1 MKKLTW
7 ISHMNDAEKYLGFH
21 REIGPGSFEIGPV
34 HIREMEPS
42 RQDIGGFFKGAWG
55 PYEGPHRG
63 TSAGSGKLRPITPF
77 IWDDL
82 MLEQRV
88 NQEYIDNEYIE
99 IFNRLTE
106 TTIREIEH
114 EKQAAKV
121 GRALSLAETAKIDQD
136 VIIRA
141 IHSKA
146 SEYRACIEIAHSL
159 YDRNP
164 FFLMKELSFKKLH
177 ESLDL
182 NHPNFVGA
190 YDAIDKAYRA
200 ALELKRLSLGM
211 HVLANQ
217 LPELSMRKDQ
227 ASAGVPTSREDERHL
242 AAERLSVVNLET
254 NIRFQLL
261 PVFLAERIV
270 AVAGSTGGRSLS
282 QSLIHYKVATDQ
294 IFNSEWAAVRP
305 YVKANPKINAPLSK
319 PELEALNNLV
329 GLQANT
335 NIGTR
340 WQDYH
345 VTLLHSENLRYLWET
360 TNAFSGLIARAEEA
374 ERLEEQ
380 LRIAAEQEVRY
391 LQEQARI
398 AAEAEA
404 RRVAAEQAR
413 IAAEAEAR
421 RVAAEQARIA
431 AEAEARRVAAEQARI
446 AAEAEARRVAAE
458 QARIAAEAE
467 ARRVAAE
474 QARIAA
480 EAEARRVAAEQ
491 ARIAAEAEARRV
503 AAEQARIAAEAEA
516 RRVAA
521 EQARIAAEAEAR
533 RVAAE
538 QARIAAEAEARRVAA
553 EQARIAAEAE
563 ARRVAA
569 EQARIAAEA
578 EARRVAAEQAR
589 IAAEAEARR
598 FADEQ
603 ARAAAEAIRSANA
616 FRASG
621 AASAAGP
628 LFMTSAGTV
637 AVIEAASV
645 TLQAAIRAAITA
657 VGGIVASV
665 GAGVVVGVS
674 ALFYS
679 SKLGNGELP
688 ERYAFSTPLSDL
700 VPDIG
705 RDLNAVAAA
714 GGTVDLPYR
723 ISSKT
728 AADGQSELFVVMTD
742 GLTVP
747 SKISVVAATYNTEQ
761 NVYTAATSDIPPRT
775 FTWTPVVNPGNSS
788 TTSPAEQPVPP
799 VYTGATVTPV
809 EGRLDTFPS
818 VSEASFDDFIT
829 VFPVESGLPPVYT
842 MFRDRR
848 EDPGVATGFGQ
859 PVSGIWLGAAS
870 QGEGAPVPSQIAD
883 QLRGR
888 EFKNFRAF
896 RETFWKA
903 VSNDPEL
910 AKQFDVGVLATMKR
924 GRAPIAKESE
934 QVGRRVRFELHHK
947 KYISEGGDV
956 YDIDNINAVT
966 PKNHIETHKGA
977 RNE

>member
-1 MKKLTW
+1 
-7 ISHMNDAEKYLGFH
+7 MNDAEKYLGFH
-21 REIGPGSFEIGPV
+21 RKLGPGSFEIGPV
-34 HIREMEPS
+34 YISEKEPS
-42 RQDIGGFFKGAWG
+42 RQDIGGYFKGAWG

-63 TSAGSGKLRPITPF
+63 TGAGSGKLRPITPF

-82 MLEQRV
+82 MLEQKV
-88 NQEYIDNEYIE
+88 NKEYIDSEYVE
-99 IFNRLTE
+99 IFNRLAE
-106 TTIREIEH
+106 TTKREIEH
-114 EKQAAKV
+114 EKQAAKM
-121 GRALSLAETAKIDQD
+121 GRALSLAETAKIDQE
-136 VIIRA
+136 VTIKA
-141 IHSKA
+141 IQSKA
-146 SEYRACIEIAHSL
+146 TEYRAHNEVAHSL
-159 YDRNP
+159 YGHNP

-182 NHPNFVGA
+182 NQPSFVGA
-190 YDAIDKAYRA
+190 YDAIDKAHRA

-217 LPELSMRKDQ
+217 LPELSMKKDQ
-227 ASAGVPTSREDERHL
+227 ANAGVSNDRDGQRRL

-270 AVAGSTGGRSLS
+270 AVAGSIGGRSLS
-282 QSLIHYKVATDQ
+282 QSLIHYKAATDQ

-305 YVKANPKINAPLSK
+305 YVKANPNINAPLSK
-319 PELEALNNLV
+319 PEHEALNNLV
-329 GLQANT
+329 DFQANT
-335 NIGTR
+335 NIGKR

-345 VTLLHSENLRYLWET
+345 VALLHSENLRYLWET
-360 TNAFSGLIARAEEA
+360 TVAFSGLIARAQEA
-374 ERLEEQ
+374 ESLEEQ
-380 LRIAAEQEVRY
+380 LRIAAEQEARY

-404 RRVAAEQAR
+404 MRVAAEQTRIAAEAEAMRVAAEQAR
-413 IAAEAEAR
+413 IAAEAEAM

-431 AEAEARRVAAEQARI
+431 AEAEAKRI
-446 AAEAEARRVAAE
+446 
-458 QARIAAEAE
+458 
-467 ARRVAAE
+467 
-474 QARIAA
+474 
-480 EAEARRVAAEQ
+480 
-491 ARIAAEAEARRV
+491 
-503 AAEQARIAAEAEA
+503 
-516 RRVAA
+516 
-521 EQARIAAEAEAR
+521 
-533 RVAAE
+533 
-538 QARIAAEAEARRVAA
+538 
-553 EQARIAAEAE
+553 
-563 ARRVAA
+563 
-569 EQARIAAEA
+569 
-578 EARRVAAEQAR
+578 
-589 IAAEAEARR
+589 
-598 FADEQ
+598 ADEQ
-603 ARAAAEAIRSANA
+603 ARAATEAIRSANT

-645 TLQAAIRAAITA
+645 TLQAGIRAAISNL
-657 VGGIVASV
+657 GGVVAGV

-688 ERYAFSTPLSDL
+688 KRYAFSTPLSDL
-700 VPDIG
+700 APDIG
-705 RDLNAVAAA
+705 QNLNAVAAA

-723 ISSKT
+723 VSSKT
-728 AADGQSELFVVMTD
+728 AADGKSELFVVKTD

-747 SKISVVAATYNTEQ
+747 SKVSVVAATYNAKQ
-761 NVYTAATSDIPPRT
+761 SVYTVTTEDVPPRT

-788 TTSPAEQPVPP
+788 TISPAEQPVPP

-829 VFPVESGLPPVYT
+829 VFPVDSGLPPVYT

-870 QGEGAPVPSQIAD
+870 LGEGAPVPSQIAD

-910 AKQFDVGVLATMKR
+910 AKHFDVGVLATMKK

-947 KYISEGGDV
+947 KYISEGGGV

-966 PKNHIETHKGA
+966 PKNHIETHKGSK
-977 RNE
+977 NE

>member
-1 MKKLTW
+1 
-7 ISHMNDAEKYLGFH
+7 MNDAEKYLGFH
-21 REIGPGSFEIGPV
+21 RKIGPGSFEIGPV
-34 HIREMEPS
+34 YINEKEPL
-42 RQDIGGFFKGAWG
+42 RQDIGGYFKGSWG

-88 NQEYIDNEYIE
+88 NQEYIDSEYVE
-99 IFNRLTE
+99 VFNRLTE

-114 EKQAAKV
+114 EKQATKM
-121 GRALSLAETAKIDQD
+121 GRALSLAEAARIDQETT
-136 VIIRA
+136 IKA

-146 SEYRACIEIAHSL
+146 SEYRAQNEITHSL
-159 YDRNP
+159 YGQNP

-190 YDAIDKAYRA
+190 YDSIDKAYRA

-227 ASAGVPTSREDERHL
+227 ANAVVPASREGERHL

-261 PVFLAERIV
+261 PVFLAEKVV
-270 AVAGSTGGRSLS
+270 AVAGSTEGRSLS
-282 QSLIHYKVATDQ
+282 QSLIHYKMATDQ

-329 GLQANT
+329 DLQANT

-360 TNAFSGLIARAEEA
+360 TNAFSGLIARAQEA

-398 AAEAEA
+398 AVEAEATRIAAEQARIAAEAEA
-404 RRVAAEQAR
+404 RRIAAEQVRIAAETEARRAAAEQAR

-421 RVAAEQARIA
+421 RVAAEQARRA
-431 AEAEARRVAAEQARI
+431 AEAEAKRI
-446 AAEAEARRVAAE
+446 
-458 QARIAAEAE
+458 
-467 ARRVAAE
+467 
-474 QARIAA
+474 
-480 EAEARRVAAEQ
+480 
-491 ARIAAEAEARRV
+491 
-503 AAEQARIAAEAEA
+503 
-516 RRVAA
+516 
-521 EQARIAAEAEAR
+521 
-533 RVAAE
+533 
-538 QARIAAEAEARRVAA
+538 
-553 EQARIAAEAE
+553 
-563 ARRVAA
+563 
-569 EQARIAAEA
+569 
-578 EARRVAAEQAR
+578 
-589 IAAEAEARR
+589 
-598 FADEQ
+598 ADEQ
-603 ARAAAEAIRSANA
+603 ARAAAEALRSANA
-616 FRASG
+616 FHATG

-637 AVIEAASV
+637 AVVEAASV
-645 TLQAAIRAAITA
+645 TLQAAIRTAISA
-657 VGGIVASV
+657 LGGLVASV
-665 GAGVVVGVS
+665 GAGAVVGVS

-679 SKLGNGELP
+679 SSLSNGELP
-688 ERYAFSTPLSDL
+688 KRYAFSTPLSDL
-700 VPDIG
+700 ASEIG
-705 RDLNAVAAA
+705 QNLNTVAAA

-723 ISSKT
+723 VSSKT
-728 AADGQSELFVVMTD
+728 TADGQSELFVVMTD

-747 SKISVVAATYNTEQ
+747 SRVGVVAATYNAEQ
-761 NVYTAATSDIPPRT
+761 NVYTATTADVPPRT
-775 FTWTPVVNPGNSS
+775 LTWTPVVNPGSSS

-799 VYTGATVTPV
+799 LYTGATVIPV
-809 EGRLDTFPS
+809 EGRIDTFPS

-848 EDPGVATGFGQ
+848 EDPGVATGVGQ

-896 RETFWKA
+896 RKAFWEA
-903 VSNDPEL
+903 VADDPEL
-910 AKQFDVGVLATMKR
+910 AKQFNKQNLAAMANGK
-924 GRAPIAKESE
+924 APFAPKAEWAGE
-934 QVGRRVRFELHHK
+934 TRKFEFHHK
-947 KYISEGGDV
+947 IYVSKNGSV
-956 YDIDNINAVT
+956 YGVENMSLVT
-966 PKNHIETHKGA
+966 PKRHKA
-977 RNE
+977 IHREKK

>member
-1 MKKLTW
+1 
-7 ISHMNDAEKYLGFH
+7 MNDAEKYLGFH
-21 REIGPGSFEIGPV
+21 RKIGPGSFEIGPV
-34 HIREMEPS
+34 HIRENEPS
-42 RQDIGGFFKGAWG
+42 QQDIGGYFKGPWG

-82 MLEQRV
+82 MLEQKV
-88 NQEYIDNEYIE
+88 NQEYIDSEYKD
-99 IFNRLTE
+99 IFNSLTD

-114 EKQAAKV
+114 EKQAAK
-121 GRALSLAETAKIDQD
+121 GFRALSLVEATKIDQETT
-136 VIIRA
+136 IKA

-182 NHPNFVGA
+182 KHQNFVGA

-217 LPELSMRKDQ
+217 LPELSMKKDQ
-227 ASAGVPTSREDERHL
+227 ANAGVPTSREGERHL

-270 AVAGSTGGRSLS
+270 AVAGSTGGSSLS
-282 QSLIHYKVATDQ
+282 QSLIHYKAATDQ

-305 YVKANPKINAPLSK
+305 YVKANPNINAPLSK

-329 GLQANT
+329 DLQANT

-360 TNAFSGLIARAEEA
+360 TVAFSGLIARAQEA
-374 ERLEEQ
+374 ESLEEQ
-380 LRIAAEQEVRY
+380 LRLAAEQEVRY

-398 AAEAEA
+398 AAEAEASRIAAEQARLAAEAEA

-413 IAAEAEAR
+413 IAAEAEAK
-421 RVAAEQARIA
+421 RIA
-431 AEAEARRVAAEQARI
+431 E
-446 AAEAEARRVAAE
+446 
-458 QARIAAEAE
+458 
-467 ARRVAAE
+467 
-474 QARIAA
+474 
-480 EAEARRVAAEQ
+480 
-491 ARIAAEAEARRV
+491 
-503 AAEQARIAAEAEA
+503 
-516 RRVAA
+516 
-521 EQARIAAEAEAR
+521 
-533 RVAAE
+533 
-538 QARIAAEAEARRVAA
+538 
-553 EQARIAAEAE
+553 
-563 ARRVAA
+563 
-569 EQARIAAEA
+569 
-578 EARRVAAEQAR
+578 
-589 IAAEAEARR
+589 
-598 FADEQ
+598 EQ

-616 FRASG
+616 FHASG
-621 AASAAGP
+621 AASSTGP

-645 TLQAAIRAAITA
+645 TLQAAIRAAISTL
-657 VGGIVASV
+657 GGLVASV

-679 SKLGNGELP
+679 SKLSNGELP
-688 ERYAFSTPLSDL
+688 ERYAFSTPLSEL
-700 VPDIG
+700 TADIG
-705 RDLNAVAAA
+705 QDLNAVAAA

-728 AADGQSELFVVMTD
+728 AADGQSEMFVVTTD
-742 GLTVP
+742 GLIVP
-747 SKISVVAATYNTEQ
+747 SKVGVVAATYNTER
-761 NVYTAATSDIPPRT
+761 NVYTATTADVPPRT

-799 VYTGATVTPV
+799 VYTGATVIPV
-809 EGRLDTFPS
+809 EGRIDTFPS
-818 VSEASFDDFIT
+818 VSEAGFDDFIT

-896 RETFWKA
+896 RKAFWEA
-903 VSNDPEL
+903 AATDTEL
-910 AKQFDVGVLATMKR
+910 ARQFNTLNLAEMAK
-924 GRAPIAKESE
+924 GKAPFAPKKERAGTTGK
-934 QVGRRVRFELHHK
+934 FELHHK
-947 KYISEGGDV
+947 VYISKGGSI
-956 YDIDNINAVT
+956 YGLENISVVT
-966 PKNHIETHKGA
+966 PRRHKEIH
-977 RNE
+977 REKK

>member
-1 MKKLTW
+1 
-7 ISHMNDAEKYLGFH
+7 MNDAEKYLGFH
-21 REIGPGSFEIGPV
+21 RKIGPGSFEIGPV
-34 HIREMEPS
+34 YIRDKEPS
-42 RQDIGGFFKGAWG
+42 RQDIGGFFKGSWG
-55 PYEGPHRG
+55 SYEGPHRG
-63 TSAGSGKLRPITPF
+63 TSAGSGKLRPMTPF

-88 NQEYIDNEYIE
+88 NQEYIDIEYVE

-106 TTIREIEH
+106 TTIREIER

-121 GRALSLAETAKIDQD
+121 GHAISLAETAKIDQETT
-136 VIIRA
+136 IKA

-146 SEYRACIEIAHSL
+146 SEYRAHNEIAHSL
-159 YDRNP
+159 YGHNP

-190 YDAIDKAYRA
+190 YDAIDNAYRA

-217 LPELSMRKDQ
+217 LPELSMRKDR
-227 ASAGVPTSREDERHL
+227 ANAGVPTSREGERHL

-261 PVFLAERIV
+261 PVFLAERVV

-305 YVKANPKINAPLSK
+305 YVKANPNINAPLSK

-329 GLQANT
+329 DLQANT

-345 VTLLHSENLRYLWET
+345 VTLLHAENLRYLWET

-380 LRIAAEQEVRY
+380 LRIAAEQEARH
-391 LQEQARI
+391 LQEQVRIAAEAEARRVAAEQVRI

-421 RVAAEQARIA
+421 RIAAEQARIA
-431 AEAEARRVAAEQARI
+431 AEAEARRI
-446 AAEAEARRVAAE
+446 
-458 QARIAAEAE
+458 
-467 ARRVAAE
+467 
-474 QARIAA
+474 
-480 EAEARRVAAEQ
+480 
-491 ARIAAEAEARRV
+491 
-503 AAEQARIAAEAEA
+503 
-516 RRVAA
+516 
-521 EQARIAAEAEAR
+521 
-533 RVAAE
+533 
-538 QARIAAEAEARRVAA
+538 
-553 EQARIAAEAE
+553 
-563 ARRVAA
+563 
-569 EQARIAAEA
+569 
-578 EARRVAAEQAR
+578 
-589 IAAEAEARR
+589 
-598 FADEQ
+598 ADEQ

-616 FRASG
+616 FSASG

-645 TLQAAIRAAITA
+645 TLQAAIRAAVTA
-657 VGGIVASV
+657 VGGMVASV
-665 GAGVVVGVS
+665 GAEFVVGVA

-688 ERYAFSTPLSDL
+688 ERYAFSAPLSDL
-700 VPDIG
+700 TPHSG
-705 RDLNAVAAA
+705 LDLNAVAAA

-723 ISSKT
+723 VSSKT
-728 AADGQSELFVVMTD
+728 AADGQSELFVVKTD
-742 GLTVP
+742 GLYVP
-747 SKISVVAATYNTEQ
+747 SKVGVIAATYNAEQ
-761 NVYTAATSDIPPRT
+761 NVYTATTSDVPPRT
-775 FTWTPVVNPGNSS
+775 ITWTPIVNPGNSS
-788 TTSPAEQPVPP
+788 TTSPAKQPVPP
-799 VYTGATVTPV
+799 TYTGATVIPL
-809 EGRLDTFPS
+809 EGILDTFPS
-818 VSEASFDDFIT
+818 APEASFDDFIT
-829 VFPVESGLPPVYT
+829 VFPLESGLPPSYT

-859 PVSGIWLGAAS
+859 PVSGIWLGEAS
-870 QGEGAPVPSQIAD
+870 KGEGAPVPSQIAD

-947 KYISEGGDV
+947 KYISEGGGCLLYTSDAA
-956 YDIDNINAVT
+956 D
-966 PKNHIETHKGA
+966 E
-977 RNE
+977 